1 MSSLSFYF
9 QYRELPEVIT
19 IYPFELRDNQLV
31 TPFHAWE
38 DEVHLPQWA
47 ATLLQP
53 VLDGL
58 MRMNFKRVMLNA
70 LLTRSRVQFFNDMLF
85 SFSNME
91 YMEYTVLDSHIMYVQ
106 YKKGFDSTRIV
117 PGSKRCL
124 TSAQFLR
131 HLKHVSRFA
140 HKHYPV

>member
-1 MSSLSFYF
+1 MSSLSFCY
-9 QYRELPEVIT
+9 QYRELPEVT

-38 DEVHLPQWA
+38 DEVRLPQWA

-85 SFSNME
+85 SFNNTE
-91 YMEYTVLDSHIMYVQ
+91 YMEYTILDSHVMYVQ
-106 YKKGFDSTRIV
+106 YKKEFDVARIV
-117 PGSKRCL
+117 PGSKRLL
-124 TSAQFLR
+124 TTAQLLR
-131 HLKHVSRFA
+131 QLKHISRFA
-140 HKHYPV
+140 RKRYPV

>member
-1 MSSLSFYF
+1 MSSLSFCY
-9 QYRELPEVIT
+9 QNRELPEVVE
-19 IYPFELRDNQLV
+19 YPFELSDNQLV
-31 TPFHAWE
+31 TPFYPWE
-38 DEVHLPQWA
+38 DEVRVPQYA

-85 SFSNME
+85 SFNNME

-106 YKKGFDSTRIV
+106 YKKGFDVARIV
-117 PGSKRCL
+117 PGSKRLL
-124 TSAQFLR
+124 TSAQLLR
-131 HLKHVSRFA
+131 HLKHISRFA
-140 HKHYPV
+140 RKYYPV